1 MLRGGTTEDENR
13 QTIPLLGG
21 ARAVRPWGGWWNRN
35 KPTPALRAT
44 PPTEG
49 IFKGIAQ
56 VSCRVCDHISG
67 MDDGDD

>member
-1 MLRGGTTEDENR
+1 
-13 QTIPLLGG
+13 
-21 ARAVRPWGGWWNRN
+21 VRPWGGWWNRN